1 LFTNGFA
8 KVNYDG
14 VNQQVIQSL
23 VQPVKATTI
32 TRNKPN
38 VVVFIVESYGREY
51 IGAFNKMLIYPIIK
65 VMSVY
70 RFIGAAVV

>member
-1 LFTNGFA
+1 
-8 KVNYDG
+8 
-14 VNQQVIQSL
+14 
-23 VQPVKATTI
+23 
-32 TRNKPN
+32 